1 MVNMKVILCVT
12 GSIAAVETI
21 KLTRQF
27 KRLGIEIKAFLSDEG
42 AEIIHPNALEFAT
55 GEEVVRKLTGKIEH
69 VKYAQA
75 DLILV
80 APATANVISKF
91 SNKIAD
97 NPITTLLITGFGHN
111 TPILFVPSM
120 HDSMYK
126 AIGEN
131 IEKLKK
137 EGVYFLNPKNEEGKA
152 KFPDKEE
159 VILES
164 LRIAN
169 LSNGNADLKDKN
181 ILISLG
187 GTYEAIDPIRG
198 IINKSSGKMGLEV
211 AKEAYIR
218 GGNVTLLAGNVSVD
232 ILNIFNT
239 VYIQSSFEM
248 DNETLKLVKDMD
260 IFISAA
266 AISDFSP
273 IKKEEFK
280 ISSSIDLS
288 LEFKTTEKIIRKIKK
303 IAPNVFLVGF
313 KAEYNISEENIV
325 SISKKQLINAGADLI
340 VANDLN
346 IEGSGFGSDKN
357 EVIFVNEDV
366 EKISL
371 RSKAEISKLLF
382 DRIVDI
388 NYL

>member
-1 MVNMKVILCVT
+1 MKVILCVT